1 MRNSRI
7 YYKTYYQ
14 KLADGRVIQGRFAV
28 GDEYKL
34 GTNFTL
40 WFRKY
45 YDDDDSMS
53 RAVYLSNS
61 GDDIEEEFR
70 NVEEAKALATQG
82 LELIKDVE
90 IPDFTNY
97 K

>member
-1 MRNSRI
+1 
-7 YYKTYYQ
+7 
-14 KLADGRVIQGRFAV
+14 
-28 GDEYKL
+28 
-34 GTNFTL
+34 
-40 WFRKY
+40 
-45 YDDDDSMS
+45 MS
-53 RAVYLSNS
+53 KAVYLSNS

-82 LELIKDVE
+82 LELIKDIE